1 MSNNMYTM
9 KKNLLWKIIGGVVL
23 IFCCAPMLLPGL
35 PYGSDDTFHLGRFYS
50 LGMAIRNGIFPA
62 QIRPI
67 LCYRYGYGEGFFYSD
82 FFLYLPALLIA
93 FGVSVTLAVK
103 IYMISVFLMIMT
115 FMYYTVKRLTGSQSS
130 GEMST

>member
-1 MSNNMYTM
+1 
-9 KKNLLWKIIGGVVL
+9 
-23 IFCCAPMLLPGL
+23 MLLPGL

-82 FFLYLPALLIA
+82 FFLYLPAFSEMYPSYLLI
-93 FGVSVTLAVK
+93 SL
-103 IYMISVFLMIMT
+103 
-115 FMYYTVKRLTGSQSS
+115 
-130 GEMST
+130 